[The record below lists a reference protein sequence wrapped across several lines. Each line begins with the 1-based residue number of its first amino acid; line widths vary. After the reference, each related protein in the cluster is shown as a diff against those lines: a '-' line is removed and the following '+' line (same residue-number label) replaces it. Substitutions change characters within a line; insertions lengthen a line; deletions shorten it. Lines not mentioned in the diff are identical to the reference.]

1 MNNQQVKDLFKKYA
15 EGKCTPEETAWV
27 ESWYLNTSF
36 NKTVPGDEEIE
47 AAFAHGANWFTEP
60 KAPVRRLFYLKTA
73 AAAAIIACLSV
84 SVYFLKFKGNTSPNS
99 VAVVKSDLLPGTNK
113 AILTLGS
120 GKQITLTG
128 AANGKIAVQGTT
140 TINKTSNGQIVY
152 TGPGNDNLAAIYNTV
167 TTPRGGEYHLTLADG
182 TNVWLNAASSVTY
195 PTTFNGSNR
204 TVQITGEAYFEVAP
218 DKHKP
223 FQVSTEGQTVE
234 VLGTHF
240 NINAYQDEPAMKTT
254 LFEGSVKISKGNAHA
269 ILKPGQQAIINSNG
283 SAVVVTDDFN
293 ADQVIAWKNGKFY
306 FNYSDVQNVMRQIG
320 RWYDVDIIYQGK
332 ITDKRLSGSFSKY
345 MNASKALS
353 ILEYAGVN
361 FKIEGRKII
370 VK

>member
-1 MNNQQVKDLFKKYA
+1 MDNQQVKDLFKKYA
-15 EGKCTPEETAWV
+15 EGKCNPEETAWV

-36 NKTVPGDEEIE
+36 DKTAPGHEDIE
-47 AAFAHGANWFTEP
+47 AAFTHGSNRLIKHKT
-60 KAPVRRLFYLKTA
+60 PVRRLFYLKIA

-84 SVYFLKFKGNTSPNS
+84 SVYFLKFKGNTAQNN
-99 VAVVKSDLLPGTNK
+99 VAVVKGDLPPGTNK
-113 AILTLGS
+113 AILTLGN
-120 GKQITLTG
+120 GKQIILNG

-152 TGPGNDNLAAIYNTV
+152 TGPGNDNLAVVYNTV

-182 TNVWLNAASSVTY
+182 TDVWLNAASSVTY
-195 PTTFNGSNR
+195 PATFNGSNR
-204 TVQITGEAYFEVAP
+204 TVQITGEAYFEVTP

-223 FQVSTEGQTVE
+223 FRVSTEGQIVE

-254 LFEGSVKISKGNAHA
+254 LFEGSVKISKGDVHA
-269 ILKPGQQAIINSNG
+269 ILKPGQQAIVSPNG
-283 SAVVVTDDFN
+283 STVAVTDDFN
-293 ADQVIAWKNGKFY
+293 ADQVIAWKKGRFY
-306 FNYSDVQNVMRQIG
+306 FDYSDVQNVMRQIG

-332 ITDKRLSGSFSKY
+332 IPDKRLSGSFSKY

>member
-1 MNNQQVKDLFKKYA
+1 MNNQQVKELFKKYA
-15 EGKCTPEETAWV
+15 EGKCNPEEVAWI
-27 ESWYLNTSF
+27 ESWYLKTSF
-36 NKTVPGDEEIE
+36 NETVPGHDEIE
-47 AAFAHGANWFTEP
+47 AAFKHDPNRSTKHET
-60 KAPVRRLFYLKTA
+60 PVRRLFYLKIA
-73 AAAAIIACLSV
+73 AAAAIIASVSV
-84 SVYFLKFKGNTSPNS
+84 SVYFLKFNGNTTQNN
-99 VAVVKSDLLPGTNK
+99 VAVVKGDLPPGTNK
-113 AILTLGS
+113 AILTLGN
-120 GKQITLTG
+120 GRQIVLTG

-152 TGPGNDNLAAIYNTV
+152 TGPGNDNPAVIYNTV

-182 TNVWLNAASSVTY
+182 TDVWLNAASSVTY
-195 PTTFNGSNR
+195 PTVFNGSNR

-223 FQVSTEGQTVE
+223 FRVSTEGQTIE

-240 NINAYQDEPAMKTT
+240 NINAYQDESAMKTT

-269 ILKPGQQAIINSNG
+269 ILKPGQQAIVSSNA
-283 SAVVVTDDFN
+283 SAVAITDDFN
-293 ADQVIAWKNGKFY
+293 ADQVIAWKKGKFY
-306 FNYSDVQNVMRQIG
+306 FEYSDVQNVMRQIG

-332 ITDKRLSGSFSKY
+332 IPDKRLSGSFSKY